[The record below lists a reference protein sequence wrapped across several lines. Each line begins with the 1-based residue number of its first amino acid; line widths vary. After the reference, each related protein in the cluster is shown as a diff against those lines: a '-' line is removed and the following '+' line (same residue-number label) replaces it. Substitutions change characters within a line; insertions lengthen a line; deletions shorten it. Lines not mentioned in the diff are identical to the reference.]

1 MPQHEP
7 VGLLVVAVRRR
18 VKQVTAALLGGY
30 NLSPQQFWTVVV
42 IARNGCLSLRE
53 LAARRRMDE
62 PTACRVVNT
71 LVRRRMV
78 RRSPD
83 PRDRRRSRL
92 ELTPSGQEVAGKLLP
107 IASTISGAVEGAL
120 TPSEREA
127 VVAGLKKVIAN
138 LDAFEAARTAK
149 ATAGAAASE
158 R

>member
-120 TPSEREA
+120 TAAEREA
-127 VVAGLKKVIAN
+127 VVAGLKKVIAS
-138 LDAFEAARTAK
+138 LDQFEAARTAK
-149 ATAGAAASE
+149 ASAGEAASE

>member
-1 MPQHEP
+1 MPQRER

-18 VKQVTAALLGGY
+18 IKQVTSILLEGL
-30 NLSPQQFWTVVV
+30 NLSPQQFWTVVI
-42 IARNGCLSLRE
+42 IARNGGLSLRE

-71 LVRRRMV
+71 LVRRRLV

-92 ELTPSGQEVAGKLLP
+92 ELTPTGQELATRLLP
-107 IASTISGAVEGAL
+107 IAETVANTVESAL
-120 TPSEREA
+120 SPGEREA
-127 VVAGLKKVIAN
+127 VVTGLRKVLAGL
-138 LDAFEAARTAK
+138 DEFEAAH
-149 ATAGAAASE
+149 AA

>member
-1 MPQHEP
+1 MPQRER

-18 VKQVTAALLGGY
+18 IKQVTSILLEGL
-30 NLSPQQFWTVVV
+30 NLSPQQFWTVVI

-71 LVRRRMV
+71 LVRRRLV

-92 ELTPSGQEVAGKLLP
+92 ELTPTGQELAARLLP
-107 IASTISGAVEGAL
+107 IAETVATTVESSLSPG
-120 TPSEREA
+120 EREA
-127 VVAGLKKVIAN
+127 VVTGLRKVLAGL
-138 LDAFEAARTAK
+138 DEFEAAR
-149 ATAGAAASE
+149 AAQ
-158 R
+158 